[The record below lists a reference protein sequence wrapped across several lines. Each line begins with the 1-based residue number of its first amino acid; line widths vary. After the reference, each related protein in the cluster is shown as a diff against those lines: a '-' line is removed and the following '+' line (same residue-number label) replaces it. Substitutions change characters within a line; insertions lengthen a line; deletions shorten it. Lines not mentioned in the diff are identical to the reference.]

1 MRAGRVVRDRITI
14 QSREGRIKM
23 LAGSGTKRPMMQAG
37 TSSATQPGRRPREL
51 LRIGRRDWLCGLAGV
66 FMQTS
71 NATDTLV
78 LDQIASVE
86 GGALHVRYALI
97 NRAGRAIVAF
107 DGATGTGG
115 GPFPDLTG
123 QCYVS
128 CADGAVRVQRI
139 RPSPH
144 PSIDTTRIF
153 MPAVSQIAPQ
163 ETRRVQFRLPL
174 PVKERSE
181 YTPDYPGAMYE
192 QQLVNRLELRIGYFF
207 KTGETVLKP

>member
-1 MRAGRVVRDRITI
+1 
-14 QSREGRIKM
+14 
-23 LAGSGTKRPMMQAG
+23 
-37 TSSATQPGRRPREL
+37 
-51 LRIGRRDWLCGLAGV
+51 
-66 FMQTS
+66 MQTS

-78 LDQIASVE
+78 LDLSASVE

-128 CADGAVRVQRI
+128 FADGAVRVQRI

-181 YTPDYPGAMYE
+181 YTPDYPGATYE

-207 KTGETVLKP
+207 KTGETVLKPLGTPGVFQAVKGASLSQTFQVAQICPATIDVLVRTDAEFLRM